1 MYKIIGMENYFD
13 NFINEGYDELSI
25 VIEMDDDE
33 LQQIGI
39 QKKGHRKKLLAKMK
53 EFKSKN
59 NQQIEG
65 THYINNLLY
74 TQYCRQNCI
83 C

>member
-59 NQQIEG
+59 NQQIER

-74 TQYCRQNCI
+74 NEI
-83 C
+83 N